1 MNDSVSWNS
10 ISISPQGDK
19 VAFWIVRQSIHCRGI
34 VMNVSD
40 HRVEAVV
47 EGSLIPSPIGWSH
60 EGRGA
65 FAQPNRMEG
74 RLTDWQ
80 LNIIAAPHYDIV
92 KTFDIRTAVSSVHWL
107 GEDKLGL
114 VIPSES
120 VDTADERD
128 LYKFDLQIL
137 DVDTGEISST
147 LAVGNVSEPV
157 AAVRDGEIWC
167 QRNMPSGSTVYSVTG
182 DRCVWSASRQ
192 RCLDSIVDID
202 HEGRFL
208 LLHTHTNPLSVVWE
222 LMKFPRRAGCLLPA
236 LRRRIAV
243 PTSMSLVD
251 GVSGK
256 QLWRTPSGQILN
268 AAFGYDGTIG
278 ASVVLGRNSY
288 GIAEY
293 DTSSGLETIIEKYDS
308 PVFVFGK
315 AASGW
320 ISGKSERSVIVT
332 GKSGTENLYPLTAA
346 A

>member
-1 MNDSVSWNS
+1 MSV
-10 ISISPQGDK
+10 QD
-19 VAFWIVRQSIHCRGI
+19 R
-34 VMNVSD
+34 
-40 HRVEAVV
+40 RVEAVV
-47 EGSLIPSPIGWSH
+47 EGNLFPSSIGWSH

-74 RLTDWQ
+74 RLTGWQ
-80 LNIIAAPHYDIV
+80 LNIIAPPHYDIV
-92 KTFDIRTAVSSVHWL
+92 KTFDIRTAVNSVHWL

-114 VIPSES
+114 VMLSES
-120 VDTADERD
+120 VDTPDEGG

-137 DVDTGEISST
+137 DMDTGEISST
-147 LAVGNVSEPV
+147 LAAGNVSEPV
-157 AAVRDGEIWC
+157 AVVRDGEIWC

-192 RCLDSIVDID
+192 RFLDRVVDID

-208 LLHTHTNPLSVVWE
+208 LLHTQSNALSVVWE

-236 LRRRIAV
+236 LRGRIAV

-293 DTSSGLETIIEKYDS
+293 DTSSGVEVIIAEYDT
-308 PVFVFGK
+308 PVFLVGK

-332 GKSGTENLYPLTAA
+332 SESGTEYLYPLTAA